1 MNLPG
6 GLEEALRVF
15 HKRYGDKGVNV
26 GQIFKENR
34 EALAGVL
41 WPITSDQS
49 STIRLGKMFKE
60 VEKRGGLGDVYVL
73 QEKYPYSKRAVYY
86 FSQFV
91 GPRLPRPAPSIEES
105 TVIQRGYN
113 WETVA
118 KKGTQQ
124 MTCKHCQPKASPPHG
139 FEKVLRAF
147 YESHG
152 DRGAEINQMIQAN
165 QDVVEE
171 VFHPLRS
178 EKSTSIRVGKAMR
191 LVALAG
197 GLKGFKVRQDK
208 DASSKR
214 SVIYIYFDEAATL
227 PSRSEELDHSPRA
240 ARARRCWHCASRAV
254 NYHSGAIECH
264 LNPPS
269 ETGYR
274 IVVGIGA
281 PIGSPPVCRWFEYGP
296 ATRFVD
302 KDVNEQD
309 DVMAKELLLAEERDV
324 KEARVTDIA
333 DMDLLAQGNTVAA
346 ARPEPT
352 E

>member
-1 MNLPG
+1 
-6 GLEEALRVF
+6 
-15 HKRYGDKGVNV
+15 
-26 GQIFKENR
+26 
-34 EALAGVL
+34 
-41 WPITSDQS
+41 
-49 STIRLGKMFKE
+49 
-60 VEKRGGLGDVYVL
+60 
-73 QEKYPYSKRAVYY
+73 
-86 FSQFV
+86 
-91 GPRLPRPAPSIEES
+91 
-105 TVIQRGYN
+105 
-113 WETVA
+113 
-118 KKGTQQ
+118 
-124 MTCKHCQPKASPPHG
+124 MTCKDCQKKSSIPDG

-147 YESHG
+147 YESGG
-152 DRGAEINQMIQAN
+152 DQGFEMGPMVRKNYEVVK
-165 QDVVEE
+165 DV
-171 VFHPLRS
+171 FYPLRS
-178 EKSTSIRVGKAMR
+178 DQSTSIRVGKAMSA
-191 LVALAG
+191 VVKNG
-197 GLKGFKVRQDK
+197 GFEGFKVRSTK
-208 DASSKR
+208 DPSSKR
-214 SVIYIYFDEAATL
+214 RITHVYFDESATI

-254 NYHSGAIECH
+254 NYQSGAIECH
-264 LNPPS
+264 LDPPK
-269 ETGYR
+269 ETGYP